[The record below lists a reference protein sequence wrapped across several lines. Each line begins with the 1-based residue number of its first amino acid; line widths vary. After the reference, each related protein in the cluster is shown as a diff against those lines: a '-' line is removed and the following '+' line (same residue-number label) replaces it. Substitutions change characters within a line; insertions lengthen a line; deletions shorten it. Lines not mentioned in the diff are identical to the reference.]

1 MRNLAWLGRDPRPLT
16 RQLRSPCAHL
26 ASIIPT
32 VPSSLAQNSKSMHY
46 IGWRS
51 SENKWF
57 EGWKGGVP
65 VLDIRVRIFVWCFPI
80 WFTEILHNSA
90 LASGHHNEHR
100 QKICL
105 ASDKDPTHDL
115 WLDDCNHPAPVWTV
129 IIFFIQVLLLI
140 LLKHVY
146 LRNLVSQRLYP
157 MRSCYIELQKHQI
170 HDRVEPIKKDIYR
183 IINKYVYNN
192 RHILHYWKAYIGE
205 LRRWIKTITTYCI
218 YGGIRYML
226 CYTFVNSVISFKS
239 FYIRS
244 ILHKSLPPKYENLFL
259 YISLCAAGT

>member
-1 MRNLAWLGRDPRPLT
+1 MTSWKQEGRNWRLDCLQGPKYHTWRHFLFSLLILESIRIIIFHYDLWVDTHKCCTTVCWQKDKRESMRNLAWFGRDPRPLT
-16 RQLRSPCAHL
+16 RQLRSPCAHW

-90 LASGHHNEHR
+90 LASGHHNKYR

-115 WLDDCNHPAPVWTV
+115 WLDDCNHPAPVWTA

-146 LRNLVSQRLYP
+146 LRNLLSQRL
-157 MRSCYIELQKHQI
+157 
-170 HDRVEPIKKDIYR
+170 
-183 IINKYVYNN
+183 
-192 RHILHYWKAYIGE
+192 
-205 LRRWIKTITTYCI
+205 
-218 YGGIRYML
+218 
-226 CYTFVNSVISFKS
+226 
-239 FYIRS
+239 
-244 ILHKSLPPKYENLFL
+244 
-259 YISLCAAGT
+259 